1 LLLLGAGLNLLTG
14 ALHAIILQLL
24 ILPALTMRLLL
35 ANVLIAVMVKNILK
49 VLLTELKLRRTFKVS
64 YSLLLATM

>member
-1 LLLLGAGLNLLTG
+1 
-14 ALHAIILQLL
+14 
-24 ILPALTMRLLL
+24 MRLLL

-49 VLLTELKLRRTFKVS
+49 VLLTELKLRRTFKVL